1 MTANQGIVMRHIM
14 RISFFAFALI
24 AFANSSPAID
34 PSVFVNVL
42 GVDIHGLKSR
52 PGTFEQAIRLLGEAR
67 QIDTGDAAEYEGRIE
82 YILNNRTQSIVF
94 KIGECTEG
102 YAVESANAKDKLKYS
117 VLDPSIKS
125 ISVGGLR
132 LGMNKKE
139 VEKLFAGALSNG
151 WNVEDYRKPSEGPR
165 LTPPKAHEPNASLFT
180 YQKTVS
186 RDGGKFCDRIWI
198 KLRFDSHA
206 KLDLF
211 EVTAGGCDDMPC
223 EDR

>member
-1 MTANQGIVMRHIM
+1 M
-14 RISFFAFALI
+14 RISLFASALL
-24 AFANSSPAID
+24 AFANPGHAID
-34 PSVFVNVL
+34 PSIYLNVL
-42 GVDIHGLKSR
+42 GVDVLSLKSGPR
-52 PGTFEQAIRLLGEAR
+52 AFEQAIRLLGEAR
-67 QIDTGDAAEYEGRIE
+67 QIDTGDAAYYEGRVQ
-82 YILNNRTQSIVF
+82 YILNNGAQSIVF
-94 KIGECTEG
+94 KIGECTQG
-102 YAVESANAKDKLKYS
+102 YAVESANANDRLTYS

-132 LGMNKKE
+132 LGMKKNE

-151 WNVEDYRKPSEGPR
+151 WNVEDYRKPSEAPR
-165 LTPPKAHEPNASLFT
+165 LTPPKAHEPNASLLT

-186 RDGGKFCDRIWI
+186 RGGGRFCDRIWI
-198 KLRFDSHA
+198 ELRFDSHA